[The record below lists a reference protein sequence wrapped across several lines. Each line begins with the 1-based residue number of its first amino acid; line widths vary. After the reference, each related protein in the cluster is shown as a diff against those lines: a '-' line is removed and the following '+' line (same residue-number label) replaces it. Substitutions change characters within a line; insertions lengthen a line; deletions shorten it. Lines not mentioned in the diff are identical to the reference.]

1 MNMLDVFKSARQSM
15 IDQQLRARGIYDPRV
30 LDAMRAVP
38 RHEFIPETLRGQAY
52 ADRALPIGDDQTIS
66 QPYIVALMLQSLRL
80 RGHEQVLEIG
90 TGSGYQTALLS
101 RLAGHVYTLECLP
114 RLAGTAA
121 STLYRLGC
129 ENVDVHVG
137 DGSQGLPDMSPFD
150 CIVVSAAAPS
160 VPGPLRAQLR
170 ADGGRMVIPVGD
182 ADNQVLE
189 LVVRQGERW
198 EFKRVAAVRFVPLVG
213 RYGFAPGQRD
223 NNSASVG

>member
-1 MNMLDVFKSARQSM
+1 MLDVFRPARQLM
-15 IDQQLRARGIYDPRV
+15 IEQQLRARGIYDPRV
-30 LDAMRAVP
+30 LEAMRSLP
-38 RHEFIPETLRGQAY
+38 RHEFVPDSMRGQAY

-80 RGHEQVLEIG
+80 RGHEHVLEIG

-101 RLAGHVYTLECLP
+101 RLAAHVYSLECLA

-121 STLYRLGC
+121 GTLYKLGC
-129 ENVDVHVG
+129 ENIDVHVG
-137 DGSQGLPDMSPFD
+137 DGSQGLPDMAPFD

-160 VPGPLRAQLR
+160 VPGPLRTQLR

-182 ADNQVLE
+182 SDSQVLE

-213 RYGFAPGQRD
+213 RYGFAPEQRD

>member
-1 MNMLDVFKSARQSM
+1 MLDIFRPARSIM

-30 LDAMRAVP
+30 LEAMRSIP
-38 RHEFIPETLRGQAY
+38 RHEFVPEKLRGQAY

-80 RGHEQVLEIG
+80 RGHEMVLEIG

-101 RLAGHVYTLECLP
+101 QLAFHVYSLECLP
-114 RLAGTAA
+114 RLAANAA
-121 STLYRLGC
+121 SLLEKLGC

-137 DGSQGLPDMSPFD
+137 DGSQGLPDMAPFD
-150 CIVVSAAAPS
+150 CIIVSAAAPS
-160 VPGPLRAQLR
+160 VPGPLRAQLHPE
-170 ADGGRMVIPVGD
+170 GGRMIIPVGD
-182 ADNQVLE
+182 VDDQVLE

-213 RYGFAPGQRD
+213 RYGFASEPRD
-223 NNSASVG
+223 NNDAASVG